1 MRDLDT
7 FALDPANRP
16 AATAARSV
24 ADGSGVPFAPLVVV
38 GAPGSGKTELLGAI
52 ADRLQT
58 SHPRAKVELLDPD
71 ALVEQQRRAQ
81 LAGRAEESRTALVE
95 ADLLLLD
102 DLDRLVRYRDA
113 QGLVADLLDARRT
126 AGREVV
132 VTLSRPLA
140 KLSGLDARLLRRLA
154 EGTTVQLT
162 LPGPEARLTI
172 LRRHSGGTPGRL
184 SETVLRAIA
193 TAEFSSLRD
202 YTGALSRLSA
212 FQEASAVPLSPE
224 DCLTLIGVGRPD
236 GRAVGATARA
246 AASAVVDAVPP
257 AMVPDHSTVQ
267 TPDADEFSQFLSDVE
282 AGVSEQVDRWRR
294 RISEAVSR
302 WTEKGLRTARL
313 EQLLEQEVTAD
324 PEVVLAGYERDAG
337 DILALARDAA
347 SLAPDL
353 AGAAVFRDPDQVATA
368 RALVEQAR
376 SRAAPLSAPLAQYRW
391 EDLAGGPASR
401 LVLLAG
407 RDIIGEPGR
416 RYSPLLI
423 VGGPGT
429 GKSHMLHALGNALAA
444 RGVGPVACLGAPAF
458 AAEVRGVADADALAT
473 WRHRYRWVGAFLLDD
488 LHLMLEERR
497 AQEELSQLVAEL
509 LEGQRQMVFASA
521 RPLEELGGLTARL
534 ATQLHGG
541 LLVEL
546 PPPDR
551 ETRLIVVKRL
561 LTGSAAAQDAAL
573 ADYLAGRPAESFR
586 DVQASVQRV
595 LNTAAAQ
602 RVVPSPALAR
612 EVLEV
617 LPAVTARAGRS
628 RSGNSSGILSP
639 GLGLVKS
646 REKTVTQWPTVADR
660 LLAELR

>member
-24 ADGSGVPFAPLVVV
+24 ADASGVPFAPLVVV

-52 ADRLQT
+52 ADRLQA

-71 ALVEQQRRAQ
+71 ALVEQERRAQ
-81 LAGRAEESRTALVE
+81 LAGRGEESRAALVE

-102 DLDRLVRYRDA
+102 DLDRLTRYRDA
-113 QGLVADLLDARRT
+113 QGLVADLLDARRS

-140 KLSGLDARLLRRLA
+140 RLSGLDARLLRRLS

-162 LPGPEARLTI
+162 LPGAEARLTI
-172 LRRHSGGTPGRL
+172 LRRHSGVAPGRL

-193 TAEFSSLRD
+193 TADFSSLRD
-202 YTGALSRLSA
+202 YTGALARLSA

-224 DCLTLIGVGRPD
+224 DCLTLIGVGRSD
-236 GRAVGATARA
+236 GRTVGAVLPAPL
-246 AASAVVDAVPP
+246 AASESETPPAVPS
-257 AMVPDHSTVQ
+257 DH
-267 TPDADEFSQFLSDVE
+267 DEFSQFLSDVE

-294 RISEAVSR
+294 RIGEAVSR
-302 WTEKGLRTARL
+302 WAATGLRTARL

-324 PEVVLAGYERDAG
+324 PELVLAGYERDAG
-337 DILALARDAA
+337 AILALAQEAA

-353 AGAAVFRDPDQVATA
+353 AGAAVFRDPDQLAAA
-368 RALVEQAR
+368 RGLVEQAR
-376 SRAAPLSAPLAQYRW
+376 SRAAPLSAPLARYRW

-429 GKSHMLHALGNALAA
+429 GKSHLLHALGNALAA

-458 AAEVRGVADADALAT
+458 AAEVRGVADADALTT

-488 LHLMLEERR
+488 LHLMVEERR

-521 RPLEELGGLTARL
+521 RPLEELSGLSARL
-534 ATQLHGG
+534 AAQLHGG

-551 ETRLIVVKRL
+551 EMRLIVVKRL
-561 LTGSAAAQDAAL
+561 LVGSAAAQDAAL

-586 DVQASVQRV
+586 EVQASVQRV
-595 LNTAAAQ
+595 LNAAAAQ

-617 LPAVTARAGRS
+617 LPPVTLRAGRS
-628 RSGNSSGILSP
+628 RPGNSSGILSP

-646 REKTVTQWPTVADR
+646 REKTVTEWPAVADR

>member
-16 AATAARSV
+16 AATAARAV

-38 GAPGSGKTELLGAI
+38 GAPGSGKSELLGAI

-58 SHPRAKVELLDPD
+58 SHPRARVEQLDPD

-81 LAGRAEESRTALVE
+81 LAGRGDESRAALVD

-102 DLDRLVRYRDA
+102 DLDRLTRYRDA
-113 QGLVADLLDARRT
+113 QGLVADLLDARRS

-162 LPGPEARLTI
+162 LPGAEARLTI
-172 LRRHSGGTPGRL
+172 LRRHSGSAPGRL

-193 TAEFSSLRD
+193 TADFSSLRD
-202 YTGALSRLSA
+202 YTGALARLSA
-212 FQEASAVPLSPE
+212 FQEASAVPLSPD
-224 DCLTLIGVGRPD
+224 DCLTLIGVAARSD
-236 GRAVGATARA
+236 GRAVGRSDPLSVPANQ
-246 AASAVVDAVPP
+246 SPVSPPSDVPAVHPSDR
-257 AMVPDHSTVQ
+257 
-267 TPDADEFSQFLSDVE
+267 DEFSQFLSDVE

-302 WTEKGLRTARL
+302 WAETGLRTLRL

-324 PEVVLAGYERDAG
+324 PELVLAGYERDAG
-337 DILALARDAA
+337 DILALAREAV

-353 AGAAVFRDPDQVATA
+353 AGAEVFRDPDQVAAA

-458 AAEVRGVADADALAT
+458 AAEVRGVADSDGLAT

-488 LHLMLEERR
+488 LHLMIEERR

-509 LEGQRQMVFASA
+509 LEGQRQMIFASA
-521 RPLEELGGLTARL
+521 RPLEELGGLTPRL
-534 ATQLHGG
+534 AAQLHGG

-561 LTGSAAAQDAAL
+561 LAGTAAAQDAAL

-586 DVQASVQRV
+586 EVHAAVQRV
-595 LNTAAAQ
+595 LNAAAAQ
-602 RVVPSPALAR
+602 RVGPSPALAR

-617 LPAVTARAGRS
+617 LPAAAVRGGRT
-628 RSGNSSGILSP
+628 RTGNSSGILSP

-646 REKTVTQWPTVADR
+646 REKTIAEWPTVADR

>member
-24 ADGSGVPFAPLVVV
+24 ADGTGVPFAPLVVV
-38 GAPGSGKTELLGAI
+38 GAPGSGKSELLGAI

-58 SHPRAKVELLDPD
+58 SHPRAKVELFDPD

-81 LAGRAEESRTALVE
+81 LAGRGDEARAALID

-102 DLDRLVRYRDA
+102 DLDRLTRYRDA

-162 LPGPEARLTI
+162 LPGAEARLTI
-172 LRRHSGGTPGRL
+172 LRRHSGGAPGRL

-193 TAEFSSLRD
+193 AADFSSLRD
-202 YTGALSRLSA
+202 YTGALARLSA

-224 DCLTLIGVGRPD
+224 DCLLLIGVGRTD
-236 GRAVGATARA
+236 GRSVGRSDS
-246 AASAVVDAVPP
+246 ASVESDRSPVPAPAVVPSVRPSAP
-257 AMVPDHSTVQ
+257 
-267 TPDADEFSQFLSDVE
+267 DEFSQFLSDVE

-302 WTEKGLRTARL
+302 WAEAGLRTGRL

-324 PEVVLAGYERDAG
+324 PELVLAGYERDAG

-353 AGAAVFRDPDQVATA
+353 AGAEVFRDPDQVAAA

-423 VGGPGT
+423 VGGAGT
-429 GKSHMLHALGNALAA
+429 GKSHLLHALGNALAA
-444 RGVGPVACLGAPAF
+444 RGVGPVACLGAPGF
-458 AAEVRGVADADALAT
+458 VAEVRGVADSDALAA
-473 WRHRYRWVGAFLLDD
+473 WRHRYRWLGAFLLDD
-488 LHLMLEERR
+488 LHLMVEERR

-534 ATQLHGG
+534 AAQLHGG

-561 LTGSAAAQDAAL
+561 LAGSVAAQDAAL

-586 DVQASVQRV
+586 EVHAAVQRV
-595 LNTAAAQ
+595 LNAAAAQ

-617 LPAVTARAGRS
+617 LPAVAGRGG
-628 RSGNSSGILSP
+628 RPRTGNSSGILSP
-639 GLGLVKS
+639 GLGMVKS
-646 REKTVTQWPTVADR
+646 REKTVAEWPTVADR